1 MNIELWLEELNGDPD
16 EAFLSVGIK
25 NGFQLVSAGTSF
37 IPAEMNNYQSATNAA
52 VMDKVE
58 DALMEEIPAG
68 NYVVT
73 DTKPTIIS
81 ALSNVPKAGSEEV

>member
-1 MNIELWLEELNGDPD
+1 
-16 EAFLSVGIK
+16 
-25 NGFQLVSAGTSF
+25 
-37 IPAEMNNYQSATNAA
+37 MNNYRSATNAA

-58 DALMEEIPAG
+58 DALIEEIPAG

-81 ALSNVPKAGSEEV
+81 ALECVPKAGSEEALLHELVTMATLSGLSSIF